1 MNGNRLTE
9 CGFRSDSVSFSYIH
23 FKICA
28 TRMIAMIARAKLH
41 NLSACTHI
49 SVLIQSERIIDS
61 PKPIVYRVCMSDPAG
76 PRSFSGATTC
86 TAKRNLYGFWNDA
99 SMASDC
105 KEFVTPYS
113 YFLFGLFEWLV
124 NIRSKLLLLNSNL
137 ADFHDK
143 SLT

>member
-1 MNGNRLTE
+1 
-9 CGFRSDSVSFSYIH
+9 
-23 FKICA
+23 
-28 TRMIAMIARAKLH
+28 MIAMIARAKLH
-41 NLSACTHI
+41 NLSACTHN
-49 SVLIQSERIIDS
+49 SVLIQSERMIDS
-61 PKPIVYRVCMSDPAG
+61 PKPIVYGVCMSDLTG
-76 PRSFSGATTC
+76 SRSFSGATIC

-99 SMASDC
+99 SIASDR
-105 KEFVTPYS
+105 KEIVTPYS